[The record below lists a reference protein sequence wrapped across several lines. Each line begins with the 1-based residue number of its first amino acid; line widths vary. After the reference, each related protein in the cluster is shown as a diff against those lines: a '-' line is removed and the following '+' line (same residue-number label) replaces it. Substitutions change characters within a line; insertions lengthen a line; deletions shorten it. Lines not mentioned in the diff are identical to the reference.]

1 MGLPVPRGVDIAMYV
16 CICHAVTDRQIRN
29 AVRDG
34 ARSMRDISR
43 ELSVSTCCGKCGV
56 TARRI
61 VRDAVDEA
69 ELPASADTAA
79 GELSADTREAG

>member
-1 MGLPVPRGVDIAMYV
+1 MSLSVPSGDCIAMYV

-61 VRDAVDEA
+61 VRDAVEA
-69 ELPASADTAA
+69 AEPPGPADTAA
-79 GELSADTREAG
+79 GELPADPREAG

>member
-1 MGLPVPRGVDIAMYV
+1 MYV

-56 TARRI
+56 TARQI
-61 VRDAVDEA
+61 VRDTLQAPEPLASAPDAAEA
-69 ELPASADTAA
+69 DMPADTAMT
-79 GELSADTREAG
+79 G